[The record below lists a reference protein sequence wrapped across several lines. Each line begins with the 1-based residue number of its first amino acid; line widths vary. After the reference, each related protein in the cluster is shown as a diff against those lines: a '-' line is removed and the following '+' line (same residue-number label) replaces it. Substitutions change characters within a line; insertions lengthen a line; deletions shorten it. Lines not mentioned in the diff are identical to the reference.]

1 MLKTIAPRARWHA
14 MCSLRSLAAVSLAAA
29 LCAPLA
35 CAAADDL
42 SAPMLSFSAFGTL
55 GVVHSS
61 EQRADFTSNLF
72 KPNGAG
78 YTRAWS
84 PDVDSRVGG
93 QTIASFTPQLL
104 AMVQVISEQNY
115 DGSFTPHIEWAN
127 LKYQFTPDASVRFGR
142 IVLPSF
148 LFSQSRNVA
157 YTNPW
162 VRPPS
167 ELYSLVPVDS
177 SDGGDFSYAVQ
188 SGSVNQTWVGTYGVT
203 DSKKPGG
210 GTGNT
215 RRLWSI
221 SDTIESGSLTAHFT
235 YQQGNLTISKLH
247 TLFGAFRRFGAQGDA
262 LADTYDPYNR
272 RLTFFGAGAMYDP
285 GSWFL
290 IGEWGTSDFHSV
302 LGKSTAWYASSGY
315 RLAKLTPYLT
325 YGQLRGTSNRS
336 DPGLNASSLPPT
348 LAGPATGLN
357 AALNSILGSIAD
369 QKTVSIG
376 TRWDVIRNVDLKV
389 QYDHTRLGAGSPGT
403 LINLQ
408 PGFQTG
414 GTVNLFSV
422 AIDFVW

>member
-1 MLKTIAPRARWHA
+1 
-14 MCSLRSLAAVSLAAA
+14 
-29 LCAPLA
+29 
-35 CAAADDL
+35 
-42 SAPMLSFSAFGTL
+42 
-55 GVVHSS
+55 
-61 EQRADFTSNLF
+61 
-72 KPNGAG
+72 
-78 YTRAWS
+78 
-84 PDVDSRVGG
+84 VDSNAGG
-93 QTIASFTPQLL
+93 QVIATLTPHLSGM
-104 AMVQVISEQNY
+104 AQVISEQNY
-115 DGSFTPHIEWAN
+115 DGTFTPHVEWAN
-127 LKYQFTPDASVRFGR
+127 LKYQVTRDASIRFGR

-177 SDGGDFSYAVQ
+177 SDGADFSYSLH
-188 SGSVNQTWVGTYGVT
+188 SGRVNQTWVGTYGAT
-203 DSKKPGG
+203 DSKMPSG
-210 GTGNT
+210 GTGNA

-221 SDTIESGSLTAHFT
+221 SDTIEAGSLTAHIT
-235 YQQGNLTISKLH
+235 YQQANLTISDLH

-262 LADTYDPYNR
+262 IADTYDPYNR

-290 IGEWGTSDFHSV
+290 IGEWGTTDFHSV
-302 LGKSTAWYASSGY
+302 LGESTAWYASSGY

-336 DPGLNASSLPPT
+336 EPGLNISSLPPS
-348 LAGPATGLN
+348 LDGPANGLN
-357 AALNSILGSIAD
+357 GALNSILGSIAV

-376 TRWDVIRNVDLKV
+376 TRWDVLKDVDLKV

-408 PGFQTG
+408 PGFQAG
-414 GTVNLFSV
+414 GTFNLFSV